1 MREACRLQS
10 FPDWFSFYGKLD
22 NQQQQLANAV
32 PPVLACAIANAIADF
47 WISSS
52 TLGLP
57 QKTCQAQWNFV
68 RGK

>member
-32 PPVLACAIANAIADF
+32 PPVLACAIANAIEESNHHGE
-47 WISSS
+47 SSRC
-52 TLGLP
+52 
-57 QKTCQAQWNFV
+57 CQPT
-68 RGK
+68 

>member
-10 FPDWFSFYGKLD
+10 FPDWFRFYGKLD

-32 PPVLACAIANAIADF
+32 PPMLARAIANAIADF

-57 QKTCQAQWNFV
+57 QKTCQAQWNFI